1 MSSAS
6 SLLTDNNNNNNNTS
20 DTNDHTCIEL
30 SVHEIVFSRTTLIIV
45 LTLCVAITGLS
56 LLILAA
62 VGYRAWLRNR
72 EDKIARNHGRNSKY
86 VQRLSMM
93 RKEVDREYT
102 RQYSGCLVSEPENP
116 FLKIGSPV
124 ELGDREGIW
133 EVDGSDV
140 ERMAKGREGRE
151 VKAKSLVFDGA
162 KGQWFRRS

>member
-1 MSSAS
+1 MSLTS
-6 SLLTDNNNNNNNTS
+6 SNTTS
-20 DTNDHTCIEL
+20 DTDDHTCITL

-62 VGYRAWLRNR
+62 VGYRAWIRHR

-93 RKEVDREYT
+93 RKEVDREYS
-102 RQYSGCLVSEPENP
+102 RMYRGCLVSEPENP
-116 FLKIGSPV
+116 FLKIASPV
-124 ELGDREGIW
+124 ELGEREGVW
-133 EVDGSDV
+133 EVEGDDV
-140 ERMAKGREGRE
+140 ERVRKDACGEGRE
-151 VKAKSLVFDGA
+151 AKAKSLLFDSA